1 MDPIYV
7 MPVGIQLLTDLPHD
21 IMVKLVVVVV
31 ETDIL
36 VLLEIPRSCSLVPIT
51 FIISLY

>member
-1 MDPIYV
+1 VDPIYV

-21 IMVKLVVVVV
+21 IMVVVVVV

-36 VLLEIPRSCSLVPIT
+36 VLLEIPRSCSPVPIT

>member
-21 IMVKLVVVVV
+21 IMVEVVVV

-36 VLLEIPRSCSLVPIT
+36 VLLEIPRSCSPVPIT